1 MNREE
6 ILSEMQVTFRDVL
19 DEEELVL
26 TEELS
31 ADDVDGWDSLTHVQ
45 LQVALEKQFGIKFT
59 AKESLM
65 WENVGDIVTTIMN
78 RLK

>member
-1 MNREE
+1 MTKEE
-6 ILSEMQVTFRDVL
+6 VLSEMQVTFRDVL

-45 LQVALEKQFGIKFT
+45 LQVALEKLFGIKFT

>member
-1 MNREE
+1 MTKEE
-6 ILSEMQVTFRDVL
+6 VLSEMQVTFRDVL

-65 WENVGDIVTTIMN
+65 WDNVGDIVTTIMN

>member
-1 MNREE
+1 MNKEE

-19 DEEELVL
+19 DEPKLVLSEEL
-26 TEELS
+26 T
-31 ADDVDGWDSLTHVQ
+31 ADDVEGWDSLTHVQ

-65 WENVGDIVTTIMN
+65 WENVGDIVSTIAN
-78 RLK
+78 RIK

>member
-6 ILSEMQVTFRDVL
+6 IISEMQVTFRDVL
-19 DEEELVL
+19 DEQELVL
-26 TEELS
+26 TEELT
-31 ADDVDGWDSLTHVQ
+31 ADDVEGWDSLTHVQ

-78 RLK
+78 RLQ